1 MEEIH
6 ILNEHYKKFEFKTA
20 HHGNV
25 VQLYKN
31 LLLYFS
37 QNHMINEITLE
48 EQGFILR
55 RNSDNSKSSIV
66 YPCIK
71 NFINL
76 KKLNFSSK
84 FFHPKIIKSDMP
96 ECYHI
101 REFLVSKNS
110 SDGSKSDSI
119 NCIKCYKNYLEKVL
133 YDWSILKK

>member
-37 QNHMINEITLE
+37 QNHMINEIALE
-48 EQGFILR
+48 EQGFYFRNNLNNSGFSIL
-55 RNSDNSKSSIV
+55 

-84 FFHPKIIKSDMP
+84 FFHPKTIKSDIP
-96 ECYHI
+96 ECCHI
-101 REFLVSKNS
+101 REFLAPKDS
-110 SDGSKSDSI
+110 SDNLKSSSI
-119 NCIKCYKNYLEKVL
+119 NCIKCYKNYLEKAL
-133 YDWSILKK
+133 YDCSILKK